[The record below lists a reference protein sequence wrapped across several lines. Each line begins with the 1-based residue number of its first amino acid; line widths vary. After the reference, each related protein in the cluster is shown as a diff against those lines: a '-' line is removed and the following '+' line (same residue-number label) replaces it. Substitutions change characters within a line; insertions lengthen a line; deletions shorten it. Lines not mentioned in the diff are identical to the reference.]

1 MKRLVPGTL
10 RFRLQ
15 LLLLAVLIPILLL
28 ILASAWVARV
38 REREQVQS
46 EALRL
51 ADLAARAQARTIEST
66 SLLLSALE
74 FVHSEDEG
82 CRRELAGLVD
92 SFDRFL
98 NLGLI
103 GPGDTLLCTA
113 RPATGGATGR
123 DWLRDARRS
132 RRLVVSRLESGF
144 AGSSPALVFA
154 RAIDGQDGLVSF
166 AALDPRWISRSLLE
180 SDLPENS
187 SVAVVDD
194 DGTVLARYPEHD
206 RWVGRDVGQVPAIR
220 EARRLKT
227 GAAEAEGVDGIVRL
241 FGFTTIAFPNRDVS
255 LLVGI
260 PREAAYGPMNRR
272 LRAVF
277 AGLALVTIVSVA
289 VARVGVSRVTARL
302 ERLVDAA
309 ARLSAGDL
317 DARTRDG
324 AQDEVGALSRTFD
337 EMAETVAAR
346 TRDLEEMTE
355 ALRALAARLDQVRE
369 QERTRI
375 SREIHDELGQA
386 LTGIRMDIDRL
397 EERLARAG
405 LSDADR
411 APLAAKLESVRA
423 LAGSALATSRRISR
437 ELRPSVLDVL
447 GLQAA
452 VEWQLEEFQNRTGAE
467 TQLDGEEHLAGIR
480 EPVSTVMFRVIQE
493 ALTNVMRHARA
504 RRVSVRIDR
513 PEGDLR
519 VRVSDDGVGFDPAA
533 RSAQHSLGLLGIRE
547 RASAIGGS
555 ADIQSTP
562 GQGTVVEV
570 RVPATPEGA

>member
-66 SLLLSALE
+66 SLLLSTLE

-113 RPATGGATGR
+113 RPATGGAGR

-144 AGSSPALVFA
+144 AGASPALVFA
-154 RAIDGQDGLVSF
+154 RAIDDPDGLVSF

-289 VARVGVSRVTARL
+289 VARVGVSRVTERL
-302 ERLVDAA
+302 EGLVDAA

-324 AQDEVGALSRTFD
+324 ARDEVGALSRTFD
-337 EMAETVAAR
+337 DMAETVAAR

-467 TQLDGEEHLAGIR
+467 TELDGAEHLAGIR

-504 RRVSVRIDR
+504 GRVSVRIDR
-513 PEGDLR
+513 LEGDLR

-547 RASAIGGS
+547 RASTIGGS

-562 GQGTVVEV
+562 GQGTRVEV
-570 RVPATPEGA
+570 RVPETSEGA